1 MKQPKVSIIVPVY
14 NVEKYLDRCMQ
25 SLLGQTLKELEIILV
40 DDGSPDNSPALC
52 DNYESASDNLHWPI
66 IKVIHKINE
75 GLGFARNSGLEI
87 ATGEYIAFLDS
98 DDFVD
103 VNMYEQLY
111 LKAKAKDIDVVYC
124 NCNIYKDKKHIYPR
138 KDVEEEVIFRGREA
152 VDDFLLDMIA
162 PLPEY
167 HHDVRYMMSVGH
179 AIYRHSIFME
189 HRVQFKIEYTINLS

>member
-87 ATGEYIAFLDS
+87 
-98 DDFVD
+98 
-103 VNMYEQLY
+103 
-111 LKAKAKDIDVVYC
+111 
-124 NCNIYKDKKHIYPR
+124 
-138 KDVEEEVIFRGREA
+138 
-152 VDDFLLDMIA
+152 
-162 PLPEY
+162 
-167 HHDVRYMMSVGH
+167 
-179 AIYRHSIFME
+179 
-189 HRVQFKIEYTINLS
+189 